1 MQIEEDLVA
10 VKRPTIIEPAN
21 PWQVRLATAVAAM
34 LVLAACSSSPSATST
49 PVVTASRSATASPA
63 GSPTS
68 DDPFVPVAR
77 AAAEAATAPVT
88 TWDGPTT
95 GPKAQAGKSLVCIS
109 QDQQNGGP
117 AGICAGAQEAAQA
130 IGWTF
135 QILDAKGTADGDLS
149 VMNQALALHP
159 DGIVNASISIDIIAA
174 QLRQAAD
181 AGIKVVGWH
190 ATTFPGST
198 MDPPEFYNVQSDQVV
213 GGRTMA
219 DYVIAD
225 SNGKAGVAIVNW
237 SIFPIAILK
246 VDSMKIEIERCRD
259 CKILSE
265 GDIALTDG
273 AQKMPTYVTG
283 LVQQYGSKLTH
294 LMFINDGYADFSIP
308 AYQALGIGPSG
319 PPVMVSFGDGS
330 APAYQRIR
338 DGQYQT
344 ATIPEPL
351 DVSAWQMIDE
361 LNRAFAG
368 EPPSGYVQPV
378 HLVVKGNVDADG
390 GTNNIFDPQNHYR
403 DEYKKIWGV

>member
-1 MQIEEDLVA
+1 MTGASPSRRRQA
-10 VKRPTIIEPAN
+10 PHR
-21 PWQVRLATAVAAM
+21 WSSRVAAAVTT
-34 LVLAACSSSPSATST
+34 LFVLAACSSTPSGSANPSGSTS
-49 PVVTASRSATASPA
+49 V
-63 GSPTS
+63 
-68 DDPFVPVAR
+68 DPFVAVAK
-77 AAAEAATAPVT
+77 AAADRATAPVT

-95 GPKAQAGKSLVCIS
+95 GPKAVKGKSVVCIS

-117 AGICAGAQEAAQA
+117 AGICAGAQEAATA
-130 IGWTF
+130 IGWKF
-135 QILDAKGTADGDLS
+135 QILDAKGTAAGDQD
-149 VMNQALALHP
+149 VMNQALALKP
-159 DGIVNASISIDIIAA
+159 DGIVNASISIDLIAD
-174 QLRQAAD
+174 QLRQAAT

-190 ATTFPGST
+190 AQTFPGPT
-198 MDPPEFYNVQSDQVV
+198 LDPPEFYNVQSDQVV

-246 VDSMKIEIERCRD
+246 VDSMKIEIQRCRD

-283 LVQQYGSKLTH
+283 LVQKYGKALTH

-308 AYQALGIGPSG
+308 AYEALGIGPAG

-338 DGQYQT
+338 DGKYQT

-378 HLVVKGNVDADG
+378 HLVVKSNVDADG
-390 GTNNIFDPQNHYR
+390 GNKNIFDPQSGYR
-403 DEYKKIWGV
+403 DQYKKIWGV

>member
-1 MQIEEDLVA
+1 MTQLRVGNVLIEEDYV
-10 VKRPTIIEPAN
+10 I
-21 PWQVRLATAVAAM
+21 
-34 LVLAACSSSPSATST
+34 SPSTVRQHTRRQWLAPYASWAAIFLVVVACASAPAGT
-49 PVVTASRSATASPA
+49 PSPA
-63 GSPTS
+63 ASAVS
-68 DDPFVPVAR
+68 DDPFVAIAR
-77 AAAEAATAPVT
+77 AASDAATAPVT

-95 GPKAQAGKSLVCIS
+95 GPKAAVDKFVICVS

-117 AGICAGAQEAAQA
+117 AGICAGAQEAAEVM
-130 IGWTF
+130 GWRF
-135 QILDAKGTADGDLS
+135 QVLDAKGTADGNQS
-149 VMNQALALHP
+149 VMNQALALQP
-159 DGIVNASISIDIIAA
+159 DGIVNASISIDLIAD
-174 QLRQAAD
+174 QLRDAAE

-190 ATTFPGST
+190 ATTFPGAT
-198 MDPPEFYNVQSDQVV
+198 MDPPQFYNVQSDQVV
-213 GGRTMA
+213 GGRTLA

-246 VDSMKIEIERCRD
+246 VDAMKIEIERCRD
-259 CKILSE
+259 CRILDQ
-265 GDIALTDG
+265 GDIALTEG

-283 LVQQYGSKLTH
+283 LVQRHGGALTH
-294 LMFINDGYADFSIP
+294 IMFINDGYADFSIP

-344 ATIPEPL
+344 ATVPEPL

-368 EPPSGYVQPV
+368 EAPSGYVQPV
-378 HLVVKGNVDADG
+378 HLVVKSNVDADG
-390 GTNNIFDPQNHYR
+390 GTNNIFDPQNNYR
-403 DEYKKIWGV
+403 EAYKAIWGK